1 MGIVDFSYEIR
12 TTGALK
18 GEIMKGSI
26 IAGILLIVGGV
37 FALAYQGISYTRTK
51 KAVDLGPI
59 QVTTKQKEEIPLP
72 PIIGGVA
79 LIGGLVLVFVGALKS
94 A

>member
-1 MGIVDFSYEIR
+1 LGVVDSSYEIGI
-12 TTGALK
+12 TGALR
-18 GEIMKGSI
+18 GELMKGSM
-26 IAGILLIVGGV
+26 IAGVLLIVGGV

-59 QVTTKQKEEIPLP
+59 QVTTKEKQEIPLP

-79 LIGGLVLVFVGALKS
+79 LIGGLVLVFGNTRKPA
-94 A
+94 

>member
-1 MGIVDFSYEIR
+1 
-12 TTGALK
+12 
-18 GEIMKGSI
+18 MKGSVI
-26 IAGILLIVGGV
+26 VGILLIIGGV

-72 PIIGGVA
+72 PIVGGVA
-79 LIGGLVLVFVGALKS
+79 LIGGLVLVFAGGRKS
-94 A
+94 S

>member
-1 MGIVDFSYEIR
+1 
-12 TTGALK
+12 
-18 GEIMKGSI
+18 MKGSI
-26 IAGILLIVGGV
+26 TAGILLIVGGV

-51 KAVDLGPI
+51 KTVDLGPI
-59 QVTTKQKEEIPLP
+59 QVETKQKEEIPLP

-79 LIGGLVLVFVGALKS
+79 LIGGLVLVFAGVRKS